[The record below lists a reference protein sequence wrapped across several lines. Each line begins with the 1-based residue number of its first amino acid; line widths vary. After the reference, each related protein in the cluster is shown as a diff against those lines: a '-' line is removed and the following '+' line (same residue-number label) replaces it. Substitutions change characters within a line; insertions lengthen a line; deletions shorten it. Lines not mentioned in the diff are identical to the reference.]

1 MSRSWYILSVF
12 TGYEGKIEKTIRLL
26 LDKKELDSNVIYDV
40 IVPEEEVLDVG
51 KDGGVKIDKKTG
63 KQKTRK
69 VKFLPGY
76 VMLEMDLPELTWK
89 NTCAGLYAIQGV
101 TGFVGNTNRN
111 NRPKPISSDEA
122 KNLLQKCG
130 RIKGEKTVRINFTFN
145 VGDSIKITEGPFAS
159 FPGVIKEI
167 FADKEKLSVEVQI
180 FGRST
185 PVEVTF
191 SQVEKAN

>member
-1 MSRSWYILSVF
+1 MSRNWYILSVF

-26 LDKKELDSNVIYDV
+26 LDKNELDSNVIYDV
-40 IVPEEEVLDVG
+40 IVPEEEVADVG
-51 KDGGVKIDKKTG
+51 KDGRVKTTKDG

-76 VMLEMDLPELTWK
+76 VMLEMDLPELDWK
-89 NTCAGLYAIQGV
+89 KTCAGLYAIQGV

-111 NRPKPISSDEA
+111 NRPKSITPDEA

-130 RIKGEKTVRINFTFN
+130 KIKGEKTVRVNYSFEI
-145 VGDSIKITEGPFAS
+145 GDSVKIAEGPFAS

-167 FADKEKLSVEVQI
+167 FAEKEKLSVEVQI

-191 SQVEKAN
+191 SQVEKVN